1 MHLID
6 ARRLDAGH
14 DFGEHD
20 VCVVGAGAAGAYVA
34 HRLGQLGLRVLLL
47 EAGGQTCVRGDALG
61 IGLELGGSSY
71 RGATLGRAFGLGGTT
86 SLWGGQLVPYADTD
100 IPRPAEALASAWQH
114 IVARVAEHGRQV
126 RCVLGLPPERATG
139 SAGPFEPEAQRLR
152 AAGLSLLASERLP
165 FHRRNFSKLLSST
178 YSGRGRVDVCL
189 HALVRRWSLAAG
201 SDGSAH
207 VESVTLRSAGRE
219 HSVRAPAFVLAAG
232 AIESARSLLEIRAS
246 CATDPFR
253 ERSIGQNLTDHL
265 SCTVARVPGPSRAA
279 IIERFGPRFEA
290 GALTSPRFLDAA
302 PLAALAR
309 GFFHF
314 IFELDSPG
322 LRLARKALSALQAR
336 RRPELSLDEL
346 RSGTRG
352 LFGLGY
358 ERVVRS
364 RLHVPEE
371 TPMHLQLDLEQL
383 PSAERCITLNERR
396 DAFDRPLAELRW
408 GVSPADL
415 EQVSRLTRRFAQLW
429 SGSPELPEL
438 EFELAAP
445 ASATPLDAYH
455 PAGVCRLGSDAAAVV
470 APDLRV
476 HGTENLW
483 HLSTGVFP
491 SAGSANPVFSLLCL
505 GESLARQLARRVTC

>member
-1 MHLID
+1 VHLID
-6 ARRLDAGH
+6 ARRLDGGH

-20 VCVVGAGAAGAYVA
+20 VCIVGAGAAGAYVA

-47 EAGGQTCVRGDALG
+47 EAGGQTCVHANALG

-86 SLWGGQLVPYADTD
+86 SLWGGQLVPYIDTD
-100 IPRPAEALASAWQH
+100 IPRPTEALASAWEH

-126 RCVLGLPPERATG
+126 RCVLRLPKERASG
-139 SAGPFEPEAQRLR
+139 AAGPFEHEARRLR
-152 AAGLSLLASERLP
+152 GAGLTLLSSERLP

-189 HALVRRWSLAAG
+189 HALVRRWSLAPGASG
-201 SDGSAH
+201 GAR

-219 HSVRAPAFVLAAG
+219 HSVRAPAFLLAAG

-246 CATDPFR
+246 SPTDPFLG
-253 ERSIGQNLTDHL
+253 RSIGQNLTDHL
-265 SCTVARVPGPSRAA
+265 SCTVAAVPGASRSA
-279 IIERFGPRFEA
+279 IIERFGPRFERD
-290 GALTSPRFLDAA
+290 ALTSPRFLDAA
-302 PLAALAR
+302 PQAALAR

-322 LRLARKALSALQAR
+322 LRLARKALSAMQAR

-346 RSGTRG
+346 RAGTLG

-358 ERVVRS
+358 ERFVRA
-364 RLHVPEE
+364 RLHVPDG
-371 TPMHLQLDLEQL
+371 TAMHLQLDLEQL

-396 DAFDRPLAELRW
+396 DTFDRPVAELRW
-408 GVSPADL
+408 GVSDADL
-415 EQVSRLTRRFAQLW
+415 EQVSTLTRRFARLW
-429 SGSPELPEL
+429 SSSPELPEL
-438 EFELAAP
+438 DFALPAP
-445 ASATPLDAYH
+445 SRATPLDAYH
-455 PAGVCRLGSDAAAVV
+455 PAGVCRLGTDAAAVV

-505 GESLARQLARRVTC
+505 GESLARQLARRAAC